1 MQTAAQPEAR
11 KAGAMEWTGRI
22 LSGLIAAWML
32 VGAAMDL
39 TRNPVA
45 VNGLR
50 QAGYPDNALLLIGV
64 AVLIS
69 AILYALPRTAILG
82 AVLLTGNLG
91 RAVNTHFHN
100 GNQVPQMCVAFF
112 VGMLVW
118 LGIWLREPR
127 LRSLLPLR

>member
-1 MQTAAQPEAR
+1 MQTAAQPAAR

-69 AILYALPRTAILG
+69 AILYAVPRTAILG
-82 AVLLTGNLG
+82 AVLLTGYMG
-91 RAVNTHFHN
+91 GAVNTHVHA

-127 LRSLLPLR
+127 LRALLPLR

>member
-11 KAGAMEWTGRI
+11 KACASEWTGTI
-22 LSGLIAAWML
+22 LSGLSAAWML

-69 AILYALPRTAILG
+69 AILYAVPRTAILG
-82 AVLLTGNLG
+82 AVLLTGYMG
-91 RAVNTHFHN
+91 GAVNTHVHA
-100 GNQVPQMCVAFF
+100 GNQVPQMCGAFF

-118 LGIWLREPR
+118 LGIWLRAPR